1 MALEVGNQA
10 LLQAIYDLAAMPVLI
25 VSGGSVLVCSFGN
38 LNYPNLSSL
47 SCALVAEKCIKTRPF
62 PTFSIVTPAISHL
75 HPIISSSTHPPKKDN
90 EEIVDD
96 EHPCIHL
103 NSHEF
108 NMRNIC
114 KTNASE
120 AWQKK
125 SSRYWTLSYG
135 INWAYAQDH
144 GYEIDYVRAT
154 YPGKTGG
161 GKNCHVPLYE
171 WCLIS
176 KLHGL

>member
-75 HPIISSSTHPPKKDN
+75 HPIISSSTHPPKKIMKKLLMMN
-90 EEIVDD
+90 
-96 EHPCIHL
+96 IHAFTWIHM
-103 NSHEF
+103 NST
-108 NMRNIC
+108 C
-114 KTNASE
+114 
-120 AWQKK
+120 
-125 SSRYWTLSYG
+125 
-135 INWAYAQDH
+135 
-144 GYEIDYVRAT
+144 AT
-154 YPGKTGG
+154 YAKQTHQKRDKKNRPGIGLCRTASIGPMRRIMATKSIMSGQPILEKLGG
-161 GKNCHVPLYE
+161 AKIVMFPCMNGA
-171 WCLIS
+171 
-176 KLHGL
+176 